1 VVENVVEHDVFRQ
14 KRFGDFHVPESLHQE
29 T

>member
-1 VVENVVEHDVFRQ
+1 VVKNVVEYDVFRQ
-14 KRFGDFHVPESLHQE
+14 KRFGDFHVGESLHQE